1 MFTTDHTLFT
11 QIMLKHFDR
20 YEKTVLIEPNKTKI
34 VLYVFN
40 QTKYKKKFDIMKFYI
55 YNSKFVQI
63 NVSVDMQYRLN
74 INEPNKLYQ
83 NAVAT
88 GFSVIPSLLSA
99 TNIIEAKRVP
109 RKI

>member
-63 NVSVDMQYRLN
+63 NVSVDMQLLFCYAQN
-74 INEPNKLYQ
+74 TYYAFSPN
-83 NAVAT
+83 
-88 GFSVIPSLLSA
+88 PC
-99 TNIIEAKRVP
+99 
-109 RKI
+109 